1 MAGVIYIADEL
12 QMLHLERNLFMTSTY
27 FAKWKSFIR
36 AFAAVMVM
44 IFMISAVNPTAVQA
58 EETTTYTHDVEGWFQ
73 VCEKVGK
80 DLVDYGFSYG
90 NRNMSTLSASIKKGR
105 KSNCASYVSWCLQEF
120 GILNKGET
128 FYTKRGRIIKKFKS
142 WHGKVKI
149 IRMNKRVDKAK
160 LKPGDIVG
168 WGDMIH
174 TNIYAGKNANGEKLW
189 YDGGSAAA
197 DTGRVRW
204 YESPHKKRTYKYLN
218 KHRIAVVIRI
228 KGL

>member
-1 MAGVIYIADEL
+1 
-12 QMLHLERNLFMTSTY
+12 MTSTY

-120 GILNKGET
+120 GVLKKGQT
-128 FYTKRGRIIKKFKS
+128 FYTNRGRLVKRFKS
-142 WHGKVKI
+142 WRGKVEI
-149 IRMNKRVDKAK
+149 IRINKQTSKVKN
-160 LKPGDIVG
+160 LKPGDIVA
-168 WGDMIH
+168 WGDIVH
-174 TNIYAGKNANGEKLW
+174 TNIYAGENAKGEKLW
-189 YDGGSAAA
+189 LDGGSAATTKGSVRRYYRA
-197 DTGRVRW
+197 D
-204 YESPHKKRTYKYLN
+204 KIMTYDYLN
-218 KHRIAVVIRI
+218 KHKIAFVIRI